1 MAAEGAR
8 ALSDEDVAL
17 AVAENEAVEVGVPV
31 VEWDGGEREAVK
43 VRVRERERVRL
54 RVGVPGKLRDGEAER
69 DPVGLG
75 LAVWVRQLDV
85 VGVRERVVGAG
96 SRRQTRLLAPPALGW
111 AATCFDT
118 TEVRVMTCFYA
129 VFVTFS
135 CTAFLKLS
143 LDLCI
148 YSEKAKWVLKI
159 TCFQVPSAIH
169 QTKCTHFSR

>member
-85 VGVRERVVGAG
+85 VGVREGVVGAG
-96 SRRQTRLLAPPALGW
+96 SRRQTRLLAPPALG
-111 AATCFDT
+111 
-118 TEVRVMTCFYA
+118 FYM
-129 VFVTFS
+129 FRHHRGQSNDLLLCRFCDLQLHGFPQTVT
-135 CTAFLKLS
+135 
-143 LDLCI
+143 
-148 YSEKAKWVLKI
+148 
-159 TCFQVPSAIH
+159 
-169 QTKCTHFSR
+169 